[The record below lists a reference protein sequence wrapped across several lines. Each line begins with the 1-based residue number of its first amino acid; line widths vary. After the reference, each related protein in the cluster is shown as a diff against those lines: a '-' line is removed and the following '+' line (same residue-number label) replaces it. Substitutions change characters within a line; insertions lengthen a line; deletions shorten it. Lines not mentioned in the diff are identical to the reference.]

1 LKDNENNSHQSTV
14 MPNSSVSSLVSLLPG
29 QDASIASIHAG
40 EALHHRLA
48 AMGFR
53 IGRRIQLMRRGALD
67 GPLHVRIGSTDIII
81 RRSDAACVKVSA

>member
-1 LKDNENNSHQSTV
+1 MRTIIIKIAA
-14 MPNSSVSSLVSLLPG
+14 MSLTLTALLPG

-53 IGRRIQLMRRGALD
+53 LGSRVQLMRSGAMN

-81 RRSDAACVKVSA
+81 RRSDADCVRLAA

>member
-1 LKDNENNSHQSTV
+1 MSHT
-14 MPNSSVSSLVSLLPG
+14 LASLLPG
-29 QDASIASIHAG
+29 QDASIASIQAG

-53 IGRRIQLMRRGALD
+53 HGRRVQLIRRGAMN

-81 RRSDAACVKVSA
+81 RRSDARCVKISI

>member
-1 LKDNENNSHQSTV
+1 
-14 MPNSSVSSLVSLLPG
+14 MPHTLVSLLPG
-29 QDASIASIHAG
+29 QEAAIASIQAS

-53 IGRRIQLMRRGALD
+53 IGRRVQVMRRGAMN

-81 RRSDAACVKVSA
+81 RRSDARCVRISR